1 MKKMMIMLIALSLIL
16 TACGREGKKE
26 NEAEMFI
33 EETTEL
39 MQTEPAI
46 VETPEPMPS
55 EELKRISWS
64 LDWSNGESYILTKIA
79 MAEAE
84 GEDTEGKALVI
95 LVVLNRVWDDSFP
108 DTIEEVVMQDNQF
121 SPVANGRYD
130 KVEPDGDCWDAL
142 ELVMD
147 GWDESE
153 GALYFESRSLSTWHQ
168 RNLKYLFKHGNH
180 YFYKEKEVI
189 HEKKVSD

>member
-1 MKKMMIMLIALSLIL
+1 MKKKMIMLIALSLIL

-26 NEAEMFI
+26 NEAEMFM

-46 VETPEPMPS
+46 IETPELMPS

-64 LDWSNGESYILTKIA
+64 LDWSAGESYILARIA

-130 KVEPDGDCWDAL
+130 RVEPDGDCWDAL
-142 ELVMD
+142 ELVMN

-180 YFYKEKEVI
+180 YFYKEKEVS

>member
-1 MKKMMIMLIALSLIL
+1 MKKMMIALLALLLVL
-16 TACGREGKKE
+16 TACGRDTEREDAAKPV
-26 NEAEMFI
+26 M
-33 EETTEL
+33 EETAEAI
-39 MQTEPAI
+39 QTEPVT
-46 VETPEPMPS
+46 VETPEPVQTRQTK
-55 EELKRISWS
+55 EASWS
-64 LDWSNGESYILTKIA
+64 LDWSADDSYILAKIA

-108 DTIEEVVMQDNQF
+108 DTIEEVVMQENQF

-130 KVEPDGDCWDAL
+130 RVEPDSDCWDAL
-142 ELVMD
+142 ELVMG

-153 GALYFESRSLSTWHQ
+153 GALYFESMSLSTWHQ

-180 YFYKEKEVI
+180 YFYKEKEVS

>member
-1 MKKMMIMLIALSLIL
+1 MKKRIMLLLVLSLMV
-16 TACGREGKKE
+16 TACGREAEKE
-26 NEAEMFI
+26 SAAEPVS
-33 EETTEL
+33 EETVQPV
-39 MQTEPAI
+39 QTEPVI
-46 VETPEPMPS
+46 VKTPEPICT
-55 EELKRISWS
+55 EEPKGDSWS
-64 LDWSNGESYILTKIA
+64 LDWGDDESYILEKIA

-84 GEDTEGKALVI
+84 SEDTEGKALVI

-108 DTIEEVVMQDNQF
+108 DTIEEVVMQENQF

-130 KVEPDGDCWDAL
+130 KVEPDDDCMDAL

-153 GALYFESRSLSTWHQ
+153 GALYFESRSSSTWHQ

-180 YFYKEKEVI
+180 YFYKEKEVS
-189 HEKKVSD
+189 HEKKVSN